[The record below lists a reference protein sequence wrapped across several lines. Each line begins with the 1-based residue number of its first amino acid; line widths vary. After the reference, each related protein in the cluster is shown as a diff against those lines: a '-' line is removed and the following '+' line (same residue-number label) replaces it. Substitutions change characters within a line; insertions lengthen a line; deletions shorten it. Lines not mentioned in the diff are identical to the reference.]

1 MKQTNLERE
10 DLTKDT
16 GNKKLNRRQFFQM
29 GAAGAAIGTVAVVDL
44 PQKVMAA
51 TISKQLDRTSVKEWP
66 EMPVKVR
73 SDYKR
78 MPQKNTIFNRAFSG
92 DAPKLQ
98 KMMGAF
104 WHPEPRKEEGW
115 TQLDYALER
124 AAWSV
129 NDTMAEFSQAGIP
142 NTKAY
147 RWDIKPDEHKYSFK
161 TSKEATK
168 AVKRAANF
176 LGASLV
182 GITPYDERWVYSS
195 FYNPLKNEEIPADLP
210 FKPKSVIVMAVEMD
224 YAAFGTAPT
233 VLASA
238 GAGKGYS
245 QMAVTATSLAH
256 FISHLGYKA
265 FGAGNDVAM
274 SVPYAIAAGLGEA
287 ARNGMVVTYK
297 YGPRVRLCKVFTEME
312 LEYDKPITFGVRHF
326 CENCMRCADAC
337 PSKALPKDKKPSFK
351 VQNKSNNPGV
361 EKWAVDAEKC
371 FEFWCKNGGDCGT
384 CITSC
389 PYNKPEFWHHKM
401 VDKLTALMPGPV
413 HSFMRE
419 MDIVFGYGN
428 TYDKKAVKKFWNA
441 DPS

>member
-1 MKQTNLERE
+1 MNQQTEKTETHNEASE
-10 DLTKDT
+10 
-16 GNKKLNRRQFFQM
+16 GKKVSRRQFFQI
-29 GAAGAAIGTVAVVDL
+29 GAASAALGTVAAVKAPGKAVASVSSSAGEMDPQIVQVLPDL
-44 PQKVMAA
+44 PIKMK
-51 TISKQLDRTSVKEWP
+51 SS
-66 EMPVKVR
+66 
-73 SDYKR
+73 YKR
-78 MPQKNTIFNRAFSG
+78 MPQKYTIFNRAFSG
-92 DAPKLQ
+92 DAPEHQ
-98 KMMGAF
+98 KKMGAF
-104 WHPEPRKEEGW
+104 WHPKPRKEPGW
-115 TQLDYALER
+115 TQLDYALEK

-129 NDTMAEFSQAGIP
+129 NDTMAPFSQAGIP
-142 NTKAY
+142 ETSAY
-147 RWDIKPDEHKYSFK
+147 RWDIEPNEETYRFGTK
-161 TSKEATK
+161 KEATD
-168 AVKRAANF
+168 AVKRAAQF
-176 LGASLV
+176 LGADLV
-182 GITPYDERWVYSS
+182 GVTPYDERWVYSE
-195 FYNPLKNEEIPADLP
+195 FYNPLKNETLPAALP

-224 YAAFGTAPT
+224 YKAFTTAPA

-245 QMAVTATSLAH
+245 EMATTATSVAH
-256 FISHLGYKA
+256 FIANLGYKA

-337 PSKALPKDKKPSFK
+337 PSKAIQKDVKPSFK
-351 VQNKSNNPGV
+351 VHNKSNNPGV

-384 CITSC
+384 CISSC

-419 MDIVFGYGN
+419 MDIAFGYGN
-428 TYDKKAVKKFWNA
+428 TFDKKAVKDFWK
-441 DPS
+441 